1 MIRAGGDVARD
12 EKKRAAARR
21 ATEFITDGMVVGLG
35 SGSTA
40 YYAILHFAQ
49 RLREGDLHDVV
60 AIPTSEKTAELA
72 RREGIPL
79 TTLGASTQ
87 IDVTI
92 DGADEVDPQLNV
104 IKGRGGFLV
113 REKIVA
119 FATNREI
126 IVVDD
131 SKLVDQLGIRRPIP
145 VEVVRFGYR
154 HTEAALARTGART
167 QLRMV
172 DGAPYVT
179 DEGNYIIDC
188 KYDGIDALEELAL
201 TIDVIPGVVE
211 DGLFLGMVHT
221 VVVGTAKGTHI
232 IER

>member
-1 MIRAGGDVARD
+1 MSRAGGEIALD
-12 EKKRAAARR
+12 ERKRAAAYR
-21 ATEFITDGMVVGLG
+21 ATEFVTSAMVVGLG

-40 YYAILHFAQ
+40 HYATLRLAQ
-49 RLREGDLHDVV
+49 RLREGDLADLL
-60 AIPTSEKTAELA
+60 AIPTSEETAKLA
-72 RREGIPL
+72 RSEGIPL
-79 TTLGASTQ
+79 TTLGVDTQ

-119 FATNREI
+119 FATSREI

-131 SKLVDQLGIRRPIP
+131 SKLVKRLGVKRPVP

-167 QLRMV
+167 QLRV
-172 DGAPYVT
+172 IDGTPYVT

-188 KYDGIDALEELAL
+188 RYDRIDALEELAL
-201 TIDVIPGVVE
+201 TIDAIPGVVE
-211 DGLFLGMVHT
+211 NGLFLNMVHV
-221 VVVGTAKGTHI
+221 VVVGTAEGTHI